1 MRFERKSVFKR
12 RRTMFRPAE
21 VLRDGWMIPSN
32 VYFACYSGA
41 LSLNVHTLER
51 SGVIPVCAAATVRQ
65 KTSKRTT
72 DGRVERRIGKEGK
85 EGKEGE
91 PRRKRGTGKMK
102 ERKIT
107 RLDGDFCL
115 CSVRQTLPPSR
126 MERFSS
132 SLGHQQQPNP
142 AYTDLEAATLVSVG
156 GKLGSTSKNRY
167 QADPKAF
174 ISGFISD
181 EQ

>member
-1 MRFERKSVFKR
+1 
-12 RRTMFRPAE
+12 MFRPAE

-41 LSLNVHTLER
+41 LSLNVHTLKR
-51 SGVIPVCAAATVRQ
+51 SAVIPVCAAATVRQ
-65 KTSKRTT
+65 KTSKGTT
-72 DGRVERRIGKEGK
+72 DGRVERRIGK

-107 RLDGDFCL
+107 RLDGDFSL
-115 CSVRQTLPPSR
+115 CSVRQTLPLSR

-142 AYTDLEAATLVSVG
+142 AYTDLEAATLASG
-156 GKLGSTSKNRY
+156 GETGKH
-167 QADPKAF
+167 Q
-174 ISGFISD
+174 
-181 EQ
+181 